1 MFTLGY
7 DAKKNRVHFVGDGI
21 AMEDVPRYINELTEI
36 LKQVRP
42 GFTGLTDL
50 TGCRLLTQEVVKE
63 LEPTNELAIK
73 AGFSTTKKWAYVTDS
88 TLFRLQMKRMFGDFV
103 AYFESYAE
111 AEEYLSN

>member
-7 DAKKNRVHFVGDGI
+7 DANKNRIHFVGDRLDI
-21 AMEDVPRYINELTEI
+21 EDVPQYISELKAI

-63 LEPTNELAIK
+63 LSPTNELAIK
-73 AGFSTTKKWAYVTDS
+73 AGFSTTKKWAYVSDS
-88 TLFRLQMKRMFGDFV
+88 PVFKMQMRRMFGDFV

-111 AEEYLSN
+111 ADEYLSN